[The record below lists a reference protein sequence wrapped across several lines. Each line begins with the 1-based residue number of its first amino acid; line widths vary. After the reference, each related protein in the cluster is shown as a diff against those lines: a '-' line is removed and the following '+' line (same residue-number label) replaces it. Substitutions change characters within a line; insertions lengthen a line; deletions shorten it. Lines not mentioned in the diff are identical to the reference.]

1 MKAITIIIITI
12 IILVASCKSQ
22 TKEDKMKHEEDRLCG
37 LAYLYISECAYE
49 YKKVRVSPLP
59 FCNTTYAQNIIDSS
73 CEDILKG
80 LVDL

>member
-1 MKAITIIIITI
+1 MKKVTIIITI

-22 TKEDKMKHEEDRLCG
+22 TKEDKMKYEEDRLCD

-49 YKKVRVSPLP
+49 YKKVRVSPLR
-59 FCNTTYAQNIIDSS
+59 FCNSSYAQNVISSS

-80 LVDL
+80 LIDL